1 MIIKLIKKKQGKV
14 RIGQKP
20 FFCSKIDLNEVFI
33 FSSML
38 DVHDIKFIFVY
49 TSRRHYGA
57 IIQYIRVLFIYKES
71 NMNRVMD
78 NIFYYSYQME
88 ILHP

>member
-1 MIIKLIKKKQGKV
+1 
-14 RIGQKP
+14 
-20 FFCSKIDLNEVFI
+20 
-33 FSSML
+33 ML

-49 TSRRHYGA
+49 TSRRHYAA

-71 NMNRVMD
+71 NMNIVMD

>member
-1 MIIKLIKKKQGKV
+1 MIPILE
-14 RIGQKP
+14 
-20 FFCSKIDLNEVFI
+20 FWEMIDLNEVFI

-49 TSRRHYGA
+49 TSRRHYAA

-71 NMNRVMD
+71 NMNIVMD